1 MIKINKI
8 LFVTLSNIGDV
19 ILTLPALDVLRQTF
33 TQSQITVLVGPRPK
47 EIFEN
52 HPAIQH
58 LIVYDKH
65 GNWKEKLR
73 LFRQLASE
81 RFDMVVDLR
90 NSFFQL
96 FLGARYTTSPFWLRP
111 RGCSHMKEQHL
122 DKVKRLIGQTKSKM
136 PPVLAAYFF
145 QAEAKD
151 EEYLDQIFKE
161 NNITAQDKIA
171 VVAAGARSHVKRWE
185 SDKFRE
191 LVSSL
196 NVSFGMKVI
205 LVGDR
210 DDSTVNEG
218 IAIHSLPQPIDLSGK
233 MDLASLAC
241 LLRRS
246 KILIT
251 NDSAVLHLG
260 SYIDIPVVA
269 LFGPTDESKYGPWL
283 RGSYVVKKE
292 IFCRPCLKAQCRFRH
307 LNCMRLIKCDDVL
320 RQVRKALVRT
330 PEPLPDGQAGEV
342 RSHKAYRRILIVR
355 TDRIG
360 DVVLS
365 TPVIQALREA
375 YPASF
380 IAMMVSPYTK
390 DMVEG
395 NPYLDETILYNKDA
409 RHKSWW
415 SSMRFAFALKKKRFD
430 LALVLHPTNRVH
442 LITFF
447 SGIPRRIGY
456 NRKLGFLLTHKIPH
470 KKQTGEKHES
480 EYNLDFVRFLGIEPR
495 GASLFVPK
503 SKDGEQWAD
512 ELLSQADIKET
523 DRLLVIHP
531 GASCPSKIWP
541 NDRFAEVAD
550 RLIEK
555 YGFKVF
561 VIAGQKDKAL
571 AQQVVDRM
579 HHPVVNLAGEISLSQ
594 LTSLLRRSY
603 LFISN
608 DSGPVHIASALGLP
622 LISLLAR
629 NEPGL
634 SPKRW
639 GPLGERSRTLHKDV
653 GCIKCLA
660 HNCKKEFAC
669 LKAISAQDVLEAADF
684 LLKGEE

>member
-1 MIKINKI
+1 MSDIHKI

-19 ILTLPALDVLRQTF
+19 ILTLPALDALRQTF
-33 TQSQITVLVGPRPK
+33 AQGHISVLVGQRPK

-52 HPAIQH
+52 HPGIQH

-65 GNWKEKLR
+65 ANWKEKLR
-73 LFRQLASE
+73 LFRQLASK
-81 RFDMVVDLR
+81 RFDIVIDLR

-96 FLGARYTTSPFWLRP
+96 FLGARHATSPFWLGP
-111 RGCSHMKEQHL
+111 KGCWHMKEQHL
-122 DKVKRLIGQTKSKM
+122 YKVKRLIGKM
-136 PPVLAAYFF
+136 LFRMPTVVVSSFF
-145 QAEAKD
+145 QSKVEDEALID
-151 EEYLDQIFKE
+151 EFFRI

-171 VVAAGARSHVKRWE
+171 VVAAGARSHIKRWGSE
-185 SDKFRE
+185 SFSA

-196 NVSFGMKVI
+196 SVSFGMRVI
-205 LVGDR
+205 LVGDKE
-210 DDSTVNEG
+210 DSTVNEN
-218 IAIHSLPQPIDLSGK
+218 IAAQAHPRPIDLSGK
-233 MDLASLAC
+233 LNLAQLAC

-251 NDSAVLHLG
+251 NDSAVLHLA
-260 SYIDIPVVA
+260 SYINTPVVA
-269 LFGPTDESKYGPWL
+269 LFGPTDESKYGPWSQD
-283 RGSYVVKKE
+283 SYVVKKE
-292 IFCRPCLKAQCRFRH
+292 IFCRPCLKAQCQFGH

-320 RQVRKALVRT
+320 RQVKKAL
-330 PEPLPDGQAGEV
+330 A
-342 RSHKAYRRILIVR
+342 RSSKLEARSKDPFKRILIVR

-365 TPVIQALREA
+365 TPVIRALREA

-395 NPYLDETILYNKDA
+395 NPYLDETILYDKDA

-415 SSMRFAFALKKKRFD
+415 SSMQFAATLKKKKFD

-447 SGIPRRIGY
+447 AGIPRRIGF
-456 NRKLGFLLTHKIPH
+456 NRKFGFLLTDRIPH
-470 KKQTGEKHES
+470 EKQFGEKHES
-480 EYNLDFVRFLGIEPR
+480 EYNLDFVRFIGIEPR
-495 GASLFVPK
+495 SKSLFVPI
-503 SKDGEQWAD
+503 SKDCKQWAD
-512 ELLSQADIKET
+512 ELLSQAGIKKT

-561 VIAGQKDKAL
+561 IVAGQKDKVL
-571 AQQVVDRM
+571 SQQVVNRM
-579 HHPVVNLAGEISLSQ
+579 HHAAVNLAGEISLSQ
-594 LTSLLRRSY
+594 LTSLLRRSH

-608 DSGPVHIASALGLP
+608 DSGPVHIASALDLP
-622 LISLLAR
+622 LISILAR

-634 SPKRW
+634 SPRRW
-639 GPLGERSRTLHKDV
+639 GPLGERSRTLHKEV

-669 LKAISAQDVLEAADF
+669 LKAISVEDVLEAADF
-684 LLKGEE
+684 LLKGKG